1 MLFSFWQKVWLKHF
15 YHFPH
20 DIDQVTFL
28 EFRLGRFL
36 SPHVAGCPDGGMLV
50 QEGRGQV
57 GFILM
62 MISITMVMIIDNII
76 TGASPWQ
83 WFWHWT
89 SLWQQRLK
97 NKVSTDCCFCWVL
110 FMIFFCKLSNMF
122 LLLWILIG
130 SAATSGKFRT
140 RPPSSLLTS

>member
-97 NKVSTDCCFCWVL
+97 NKVSTNCCFFAV
-110 FMIFFCKLSNMF
+110 FFHDFF
-122 LLLWILIG
+122 LQTVKYVSFVVDFNWICCNQW
-130 SAATSGKFRT
+130 KV
-140 RPPSSLLTS
+140 

>member
-62 MISITMVMIIDNII
+62 MMSITMVMIIDNII

-97 NKVSTDCCFCWVL
+97 NKVSINCCFCC
-110 FMIFFCKLSNMF
+110 FS
-122 LLLWILIG
+122 
-130 SAATSGKFRT
+130 
-140 RPPSSLLTS
+140 

>member
-1 MLFSFWQKVWLKHF
+1 MLFSFWQKAWLKHF
-15 YHFPH
+15 CHFPH

-62 MISITMVMIIDNII
+62 MMSITMVMIIDNII
-76 TGASPWQ
+76 TGAPPWQ

-97 NKVSTDCCFCWVL
+97 NKVSTDCCFCC
-110 FMIFFCKLSNMF
+110 FFS
-122 LLLWILIG
+122 
-130 SAATSGKFRT
+130 
-140 RPPSSLLTS
+140 

>member
-57 GFILM
+57 GFM
-62 MISITMVMIIDNII
+62 MMSITMVMIIDNII

-97 NKVSTDCCFCWVL
+97 NKVSTDCCFCCFLHDL
-110 FMIFFCKLSNMF
+110 FLQTVKYVSFVVDFN
-122 LLLWILIG
+122 WICCNQW
-130 SAATSGKFRT
+130 KV
-140 RPPSSLLTS
+140 

>member
-1 MLFSFWQKVWLKHF
+1 MLFCFWQKVWLKHF
-15 YHFPH
+15 CHFPH

-62 MISITMVMIIDNII
+62 VMSITMVMIIDNII

-97 NKVSTDCCFCWVL
+97 NKVSADCCFCWV
-110 FMIFFCKLSNMF
+110 FPPDFFLQTVKYVSFVVDFN
-122 LLLWILIG
+122 WICCNQWQV
-130 SAATSGKFRT
+130 
-140 RPPSSLLTS
+140 